1 MSTKYVHAV
10 LLINEKQFS
19 WRNALTIEC
28 DREQMETDSDLIGQ
42 LPIIDRPASVV
53 L

>member
-1 MSTKYVHAV
+1 MFMQSS
-10 LLINEKQFS
+10 LLMRSSSRGE
-19 WRNALTIEC
+19 TIEC